1 MQRLN
6 CFEIMKKILILSS
19 VLLLLAS
26 CQSAKQVPYLQN
38 VDEIPADV
46 LAKAT
51 YVPEQILMPGD
62 LLDITVMA
70 TDRVSVQPFNRRV
83 VDLSKSSGSLTSDEL
98 NFYLVDNSGYIDMPV
113 LGRIYVQGMTKSE
126 LENYI
131 REEIYPKYIHEVPA
145 VTVRFENFRISVT
158 GDVAKPGSFVV
169 PNERINVLEAIAM
182 AGDLNITGRRDNVLL
197 VRVNADGS
205 RTTARL
211 DLTDKDLILSP
222 YFYLQQNDVL
232 YVEPNVSK
240 ARSSTVVPP
249 TASLAI
255 SIIGSALSVAS
266 LIMTILNF
274 TNITK

>member
-158 GDVAKPGSFVV
+158 GDVAHPGSFIV
-169 PNERINVLEAIAM
+169 PNERVNVLEAIAM

-232 YVEPNVSK
+232 YVEPNISK

-274 TNITK
+274 TK

>member
-19 VLLLLAS
+19 VLLLLVS

-158 GDVAKPGSFVV
+158 GDVARPGSFIV
-169 PNERINVLEAIAM
+169 PNERVNVLEAIAM

-232 YVEPNVSK
+232 YVEPNISK

-274 TNITK
+274 TK